1 MSASAPAPGT
11 APAAAPA
18 LPPAPATHVSV
29 LLDDAD
35 SRIEWHVLD
44 GGAPARPLFV
54 TFDPLMVL
62 WPKPPFGLD
71 FLLRQGVD
79 VVAVRRK
86 HEHFYQPLTR
96 AAFAQALAPV
106 LAQAQAQGRAVIAYG
121 SSLGAYAALY
131 YGRDLDARVI
141 ALSPRVSVHPE
152 FGNET
157 WRERAAWR
165 HEALD
170 DGRPA
175 RCRATVAYDPREPID
190 RRFIDEALR
199 PAFPQATWMRLP
211 FTGHPVT
218 QFLADTHHL
227 SRWIRAL
234 AAGQA
239 EPVLDRR
246 AGRRLSATWF
256 QVTADLC
263 ARRGRLALAD
273 ALVTRSLALRDRSML
288 AHRTRGLVKTL
299 QRDWPEALV
308 SLERALSFD
317 AADPLTQSMLARVRK
332 AMGATGAPEPAPAPS
347 WAARWRGWLARRLG
361 R

>member
-1 MSASAPAPGT
+1 MSGPTPVPAPV
-11 APAAAPA
+11 PAA
-18 LPPAPATHVSV
+18 LTPPPLVASVSV
-29 LLDDAD
+29 LLDDAH

-44 GGAPARPLFV
+44 GAPTRPVFI

-71 FLLRQGVD
+71 FLLRQGAD

-86 HEHFYQPLTR
+86 SEHFYQPLDR
-96 AAFAQALAPV
+96 AAFLGAVAPV
-106 LAQAQAQGRAVIAYG
+106 LAQAAAQGRRVIAYG

-131 YGRDLDARVI
+131 YARPLDVQVV
-141 ALSPRVSVHPE
+141 ALSPRVSVHPVY
-152 FGNET
+152 GNET
-157 WRERAAWR
+157 WQASAAFL
-165 HEALD
+165 HEAMD
-170 DGRPA
+170 DGTPA
-175 RCRATVAYDPREPID
+175 RCAATIVYDPREPID
-190 RRFIDEALR
+190 RRFIEEGLA
-199 PAFPQATWMRLP
+199 PAFPRAAWMRLP

-234 AAGQA
+234 ATGAA
-239 EPVLDRR
+239 PPVLDRR
-246 AGRRLSATWF
+246 AGRRLSATWY

-273 ALVTRSLALRDRSML
+273 ALVTRSLALRERSML
-288 AHRTRGLVKTL
+288 AHRTRGLIKTL
-299 QRDWPEALV
+299 QKDWPEALV
-308 SLERALSFD
+308 SLEKAQAFD

-332 AMGATGAPEPAPAPS
+332 AMAGGATAAPA
-347 WAARWRGWLARRLG
+347 AATGWRARLRRWLG

>member
-1 MSASAPAPGT
+1 MNAPASSAPAP
-11 APAAAPA
+11 APAPAPA
-18 LPPAPATHVSV
+18 VVPPAPTAAVSV
-29 LLDDAD
+29 LLDDTD
-35 SRIEWHVLD
+35 HRIEWHALD
-44 GGAPARPLFV
+44 GAPSRPLFI

-86 HEHFYQPLTR
+86 SEHFFQTLTR
-96 AAFAQALAPV
+96 AAFAQAVAPV
-106 LAQAQAQGRAVIAYG
+106 LAQAQAQGRPVIVYG

-131 YGRDLDARVI
+131 YGRDLDAQVI

-157 WRERAAWR
+157 WRARAEWR

-190 RRFIDEALR
+190 RRFIDEALA

-234 AAGQA
+234 AAGQDA
-239 EPVLDRR
+239 PALDRR
-246 AGRRLSATWF
+246 AGRRLSATWH

-273 ALVTRSLALRDRSML
+273 ALVARSLALRERSML
-288 AHRTRGLVKTL
+288 AHRTRGLIKTL
-299 QRDWPEALV
+299 QKDWPEALA
-308 SLERALSFD
+308 SLEKALAFD

-332 AMGATGAPEPAPAPS
+332 AMAGGPAAAPADVTG
-347 WAARWRGWLARRLG
+347 WRARLRRWLG